1 MKKIH
6 LSIKG
11 KKLQYN
17 APAILTFVFAC
28 FLLCVIDSI
37 FGHGLRNSLF
47 CVYGAPLSDVGTW
60 FRFFLHVLG
69 HANWD
74 HMIGNLLY
82 ILILGPLLEE
92 KYGTLTILF
101 IMGVTALATGLFAF
115 IFTPGAMTMGA
126 SGIVFAL
133 ILLSSFTE
141 FREDS
146 IPITFVLVALF
157 YICQQIAGIFG
168 GEGGIAYGVHFVGG
182 ALGGAMGYLMNKKEK
197 HKKH

>member
-6 LSIKG
+6 VPFKG

-17 APAILTFVFAC
+17 APVILTFVFAC
-28 FLLCVIDSI
+28 FLLCLIDTV

-47 CVYGAPLSDVGTW
+47 CVYGSPLTDVGTW

-69 HANWD
+69 HVNWD

-92 KYGTLTILF
+92 KYGSMTILF
-101 IMGVTALATGLFAF
+101 IMVITALVTGLFAF
-115 IFTPGAMTMGA
+115 LFTPASMTMGA

-133 ILLSSFTE
+133 ILLASFTE

-146 IPITFVLVALF
+146 IPVTFILVAVF
-157 YICQQIAGIFG
+157 YICQQVAGMFG
-168 GEGGIAYGVHFVGG
+168 GESGVAYGVHFVGG
-182 ALGGAMGYLMNKKEK
+182 TLGGILGYLLNKKKIKAAE
-197 HKKH
+197 